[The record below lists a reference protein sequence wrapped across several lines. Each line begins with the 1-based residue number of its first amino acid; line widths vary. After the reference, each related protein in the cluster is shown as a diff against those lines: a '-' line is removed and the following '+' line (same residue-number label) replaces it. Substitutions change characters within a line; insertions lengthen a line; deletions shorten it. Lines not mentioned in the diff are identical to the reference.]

1 MPIPASGRP
10 LWRVG
15 AMKRKILCAAV
26 LAAILAVPS
35 PANAGITRPSLAP
48 DGPTDFFSSFE
59 PGDPQPT
66 WTDTVE
72 TDARGV
78 KKSSGVTGTS
88 FIAVPGS
95 VTDQVTAL
103 AVSGENTAGGEVRAK
118 LIDSDVLTKWL
129 VFAPAAFIEC
139 TLAQPVAVQRYA
151 LSSANDEPARD
162 PRDWTLSGSTDGQTW
177 TPLDSRTGQ
186 VFAERYQTNT
196 YDFVNKSAYQHYRL
210 DITHNGGAPIVQ
222 LAEVQLSD
230 GSDRQPPPTDMKSSV
245 GTGPAESANAM
256 MNAGWTGLKAL
267 QYAGSVVAN
276 GRGYSYNK
284 VFDVNVH
291 VTTTSELSYL
301 IFPEFTQGNL
311 RYPSTYASV
320 DLAFDDVTYLSDLKA
335 TDQHNRGLSPTA
347 QGDSK
352 TLYAGQWNHK
362 QARLGDVAAGTT
374 VQRILVGYDNP
385 TGPA

>member
-1 MPIPASGRP
+1 
-10 LWRVG
+10 
-15 AMKRKILCAAV
+15 MKRKILCAAV

-72 TDARGV
+72 TDAHGV

-129 VFAPAAFIEC
+129 VFAPTAFIEF

-177 TPLDSRTGQ
+177 
-186 VFAERYQTNT
+186 NC
-196 YDFVNKSAYQHYRL
+196 
-210 DITHNGGAPIVQ
+210 
-222 LAEVQLSD
+222 
-230 GSDRQPPPTDMKSSV
+230 
-245 GTGPAESANAM
+245 
-256 MNAGWTGLKAL
+256 
-267 QYAGSVVAN
+267 
-276 GRGYSYNK
+276 
-284 VFDVNVH
+284 
-291 VTTTSELSYL
+291 
-301 IFPEFTQGNL
+301 
-311 RYPSTYASV
+311 
-320 DLAFDDVTYLSDLKA
+320 
-335 TDQHNRGLSPTA
+335 
-347 QGDSK
+347 
-352 TLYAGQWNHK
+352 
-362 QARLGDVAAGTT
+362 
-374 VQRILVGYDNP
+374 
-385 TGPA
+385 